1 MVHNVGISFKL
12 LEKMAV
18 KNQVSKFTA
27 PNLRS
32 FWTVF
37 VDLNQFGNTNVTPGT
52 MVVKVV
58 GKTSNLVIST
68 NLCCSKVV

>member
-1 MVHNVGISFKL
+1 MVKISFKL

-18 KNQVSKFTA
+18 KNQVSGPK
-27 PNLRS
+27 LRS
-32 FWTVF
+32 YWTIF